1 MEMTLRWYGSKHD
14 SVTLEQ
20 IRQIPGVT
28 GVITTLYDSMPGE
41 VWSEEAIAAM
51 IAEVE
56 SAGLHVSG
64 IESVNIH
71 DAIKIGTPDR
81 EEYIDNY
88 ITTLEHLGKAGIHMV
103 CYNFMPVF
111 DWTRTEL
118 ARKRPDGST
127 VLAYTQEAVDAIKPE
142 EMFASIGKDT
152 NGFVMP
158 GWEPE
163 RMARVKELFEMY
175 RDVDDEKLFANLKYF
190 LERIMPVCDKY
201 DINMAIHPDDPA
213 WSVFGLPRIII
224 NKTNILRMM
233 QMVDNPHNGV
243 TFCSGSYGTNLENDL
258 PDMIRSLKGR
268 IHFAHVRNLKFN
280 SSTDFEEAAHL
291 SSDGTFDMYEIMKAL
306 YEIGFD
312 GPIRPD
318 HGRMIWGEVA
328 MPGYGLY
335 DRALGATYLN
345 GLWEAI
351 EKSQTR
357 K

>member
-14 SVTLEQ
+14 TVTLQQ

-28 GVITTLYDSMPGE
+28 GVITTLYDTKPGE
-41 VWSEEAIAAM
+41 VWSREAIRAM
-51 IAEVE
+51 VEEVE
-56 SAGLHVSG
+56 AAGLRVAG

-71 DAIKIGTPDR
+71 DDIKTGRGMRDL
-81 EEYIDNY
+81 YIDNY
-88 ITTLEHLGKAGIHMV
+88 IQTLKNLGEEGITLV

-118 ARKRPDGST
+118 ARVREDGST
-127 VLAYTQEAVDAIKPE
+127 VLAYTQEAVDALEPE
-142 EMFASIGKDT
+142 KMFDSIAADT
-152 NGFVMP
+152 NGSVMP

-163 RMARVKELFEMY
+163 RMAKVKELFEMY
-175 RDVDDEKLFANLKYF
+175 KDVDEEKLFENLKYF
-190 LERIMPVCDKY
+190 LEKIMPVCDHY
-201 DINMAIHPDDPA
+201 GINMAIHPDDPA
-213 WSVFGLPRIII
+213 WSVFGLPRIITC
-224 NKTNILRMM
+224 KENIQRMM
-233 QMVDNPHNGV
+233 KMVDNPHNGV
-243 TFCSGSYGTNLENDL
+243 TFCAGSYGTSLRNDL

-268 IHFAHVRNLKFN
+268 VHFAHVRNLKFITPEN
-280 SSTDFEEAAHL
+280 FEEAAHL
-291 SSDGTFDMYEIMKAL
+291 SSDGNFDMYEIMKAL
-306 YEIGFD
+306 YDIEFD

-318 HGRMIWGEVA
+318 HGRMIWGETA

-351 EKSQTR
+351 EKSANR